1 MQPGFLLK
9 SSVSDIDC
17 MDEKRNVKMNKKTL
31 LLVLLACCSAVSLI
45 AADGK
50 ADAPAKKQTP
60 APEKKYKPLPPD
72 GGLKVSTTASARV
85 NPNAAKK
92 SGWHKRYDEKRAQI
106 AEYKNNV
113 QILMLG
119 DSITH
124 YWDNDP
130 KASKI
135 QIGGRNIRDKY
146 FSQYKLVN
154 LGYAGD
160 RTQHTLWIV
169 NSSGMLDNLKA
180 DMVILMIGTNNLGTR
195 QSSAEVT
202 AEAIKVIVESL
213 RKKLPESKILLFGV
227 FPRNANP
234 KHHNRLK
241 INVINSQICKL
252 HDGKNVFYCDITK
265 NFLDEAGC
273 LSKTIMPDY
282 LHPGEQGYTIWAEA
296 IMPYV
301 KKFVDKK

>member
-1 MQPGFLLK
+1 MTVKKLL
-9 SSVSDIDC
+9 S
-17 MDEKRNVKMNKKTL
+17 
-31 LLVLLACCSAVSLI
+31 VLLACGTAVSLI

-50 ADAPAKKQTP
+50 TDGKAAAAAKAKTKAPV
-60 APEKKYKPLPPD
+60 KKYKPLPPD

-85 NPNAAKK
+85 NPNAPKK
-92 SGWHKRYDEKRAQI
+92 TAWHKRYDQKRAQI
-106 AEYKNNV
+106 AEYKNHV

-124 YWDNDP
+124 FWDNDQQST
-130 KASKI
+130 KNK
-135 QIGGRNIRDKY
+135 IGGLNIRNKY

-241 INVINSQICKL
+241 INVINSIICKL

-265 NFLDEAGC
+265 NFLDDKGC

-282 LHPGEQGYTIWAEA
+282 LHPNENGYTIWAEA

-301 KKFVDKK
+301 EKFVGKK